1 MSKIDPTLVA
11 DADIIVA
18 PDTHARKEEG
28 AKSPDTLILLI
39 TLFGVILRGCRGRR
53 AGDQDQHRP
62 DHRHGGLY
70 IPALAAV
77 PVIWTMLI
85 LITRG

>member
-18 PDTHARKEEG
+18 QGTHAQKEEG
-28 AKSPDTLILLI
+28 TKSPDTLILVI
-39 TLFGVILRGCRGRR
+39 TLFGVILWGLSVAAFGI
-53 AGDQDQHRP
+53 P
-62 DHRHGGLY
+62 GLY

>member
-11 DADIIVA
+11 DTDIIVA
-18 PDTHARKEEG
+18 QAPHAGKDE
-28 AKSPDTLILLI
+28 ATKTPDTLILVI
-39 TLFGVILRGCRGRR
+39 TLFGVILWGLSVAAFGI
-53 AGDQDQHRP
+53 P
-62 DHRHGGLY
+62 GLY

>member
-11 DADIIVA
+11 DTDIIVE
-18 PDTHARKEEG
+18 HAAHAQKDEA
-28 AKSPDTLILLI
+28 AKSPDNLILAI
-39 TLFGVILRGCRGRR
+39 TLVGVILWGLSVAAFGI
-53 AGDQDQHRP
+53 P
-62 DHRHGGLY
+62 GLY

-85 LITRG
+85 VITRG